1 MPTAEFDHFLSAVAA
16 PECDPSLGGG
26 SMQMH
31 ICIALLSSTILSSLQ
46 YCQQPLN
53 VCFGDHMYMYCV
65 LPKHVEMSNWL

>member
-1 MPTAEFDHFLSAVAA
+1 
-16 PECDPSLGGG
+16 
-26 SMQMH
+26 MQMH

-65 LPKHVEMSNWL
+65 LPKHVEMSN